1 VRYLFVLSL
10 LLILMTI
17 HNRSI
22 AQETTFAFGSLKS
35 DPSLPVEITADE
47 LSVDQ
52 QTGKATFIGDVLI
65 TQGEIR
71 LAAPRVTVMYNEESR
86 AIAQVAA
93 TGGVTLVSGPDAAE
107 SQHAYYDID
116 EGLIVMT
123 GQVLIEQGPGTI
135 AAETMT
141 VNLINGSAEMTG
153 NVTAILQNETE

>member
-1 VRYLFVLSL
+1 
-10 LLILMTI
+10 MTI

-22 AQETTFAFGSLKS
+22 AQETTFACGSLKS
-35 DPSLPVEITADE
+35 DPTLPVEITADE
-47 LSVDQ
+47 LSVEQ
-52 QTGKATFIGDVLI
+52 QTRKATFIGDVLI

-107 SQHAYYDID
+107 SQHAYYAID

-141 VNLINGSAEMTG
+141 VNLITGSAEMTG